1 MSEMVKRLRD
11 RRGQVWEQMKALA
24 DAAAEENRQF
34 SAEEQGTWDSLNE
47 QLEKG
52 DERIKAALDTEQ
64 RAKDAD
70 EAFERLGKSGGGEV
84 RRGEAA
90 PVAEKDLD
98 TQFRQLGRGEISK
111 VEVGLPSAME
121 RRSIVERRD
130 LATSSDTV
138 PVGFVRQLY
147 RYLVDTN
154 SIRQSNPRVITTGNG
169 ETLTLPKAVSYGDA
183 VWLAEGASLTEAD
196 PGFDSVSLGAHKVG
210 KMVSVNRELID
221 DAGFD
226 LLGFLAQ
233 EAGERIGVATNDAYT
248 AGTGTG
254 KPTGLVGAATAVDGE
269 SGVDITADA
278 LLDLVYSIAVPYR
291 PRGTFQASDA
301 ALAAIRKIKDLNG
314 QYLWQQSMQ
323 AGQPDRLLG
332 YPVYSNP
339 AVAAPAASAKSVVF
353 GDFGGY
359 WIRDVTPLRFD
370 RSDEFKFDSD
380 VVTFR
385 VLYRTDGALGDPNAV
400 KVLQQSAT

>member
-1 MSEMVKRLRD
+1 MSDMAKRLRE
-11 RRGQVWEQMKALA
+11 RRAQVWEQMKGIA
-24 DAAAEENRQF
+24 DAAADENRSF
-34 SAEEQGTWDSLNE
+34 SAEEQGQWDSQSEELDK
-47 QLEKG
+47 L
-52 DERIKAALDTEQ
+52 DTRIKSALDTEQ

-70 EAFERLGKSGGGEV
+70 DAFERLGKSGGGEV
-84 RRGEAA
+84 RRGE
-90 PVAEKDLD
+90 VAVVGDKDLD
-98 TQFRQLGRGEISK
+98 TQFRSLGRGEISK

-121 RRSIVERRD
+121 RRSILERRD

-210 KMVSVNRELID
+210 KIVSVNRELID

-233 EAGERIGVATNDAYT
+233 EAGERIGLATNNAYT
-248 AGTGTG
+248 SGTGTG
-254 KPTGLVGAATAVDGE
+254 KPTGLVGAATSVDGE
-269 SGVDITADA
+269 SGVDITSDA
-278 LLDLVYSIAVPYR
+278 LLDLVYAIAVPYR
-291 PRGTFQASDA
+291 PRGSFQASDA

-339 AVAAPAASAKSVVF
+339 AMPSPEASATSVAF

-400 KVLQQSAT
+400 KVLKQSAT